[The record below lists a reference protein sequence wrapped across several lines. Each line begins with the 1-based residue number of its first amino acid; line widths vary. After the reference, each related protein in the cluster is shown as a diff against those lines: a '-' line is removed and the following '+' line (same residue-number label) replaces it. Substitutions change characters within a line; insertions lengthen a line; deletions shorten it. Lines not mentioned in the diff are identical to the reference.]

1 MARPGHRDTRRF
13 SVHNVGALNMSAHY
27 FSATCGRPL
36 HKKRK
41 CRANAASLIVLIN
54 EQAPDLTSHRG
65 SMDMGMGCR
74 ITGYELRVYLSP
86 AKAPHSSRLSLC
98 SCMCRRHTRPLW
110 QPLSTRL
117 KVGPLFIRF
126 CRVLNFLNLHFSLHT
141 TSHSL
146 SVAIQHSPYHSSV
159 PAHLSS
165 FFIIYFSD
173 FSINLMR
180 QFGACCIRSG
190 CVPLAGARTHCGCN

>member
-1 MARPGHRDTRRF
+1 MAWPRHRDSRRF

-41 CRANAASLIVLIN
+41 CRANAASLIVLIH
-54 EQAPDLTSHRG
+54 EQSPDLTSHRG
-65 SMDMGMGCR
+65 STDMGMGCR
-74 ITGYELRVYLSP
+74 ITGYELRVFLSP
-86 AKAPHSSRLSLC
+86 AKAPHSSRVGSHFAVACAGGTLDPFGDLFRPDSKLVLCLFDFVVCWISLIC
-98 SCMCRRHTRPLW
+98 TFHCTPPATPFRPRS
-110 QPLSTRL
+110 PH
-117 KVGPLFIRF
+117 
-126 CRVLNFLNLHFSLHT
+126 HF
-141 TSHSL
+141 
-146 SVAIQHSPYHSSV
+146 SV
-159 PAHLSS
+159 PAHLSG